1 MQSAVVAED
10 GLGDR
15 DVLVDGI
22 GLGVGESAGEG
33 DGLGVEGEEG
43 LFGPTETMILMSE
56 HPRIPFNMP
65 DTWIVKESCPTKSEL
80 AVYENPGPSNFT
92 WPDCGGEMSFAVSM
106 VTRLWRR
113 PRMQLWPLLVCMVQS
128 TASDFS

>member
-65 DTWIVKESCPTKSEL
+65 DTWIVKESC
-80 AVYENPGPSNFT
+80 A
-92 WPDCGGEMSFAVSM
+92 
-106 VTRLWRR
+106 
-113 PRMQLWPLLVCMVQS
+113 
-128 TASDFS
+128 